1 MDTLLIRRDVP
12 SWLRTLVEYQNKEV
26 KMGKSKVV
34 LEMVKIARIE
44 IDYMLPIMT
53 MASRVLDQ
61 EQF

>member
-1 MDTLLIRRDVP
+1 M
-12 SWLRTLVEYQNKEV
+12 EYQNKKV

>member
-1 MDTLLIRRDVP
+1 M
-12 SWLRTLVEYQNKEV
+12 EYQNKKV

-53 MASRVLDQ
+53 MVSRVLDQ